1 MTDAAHP
8 FLPPDFIA
16 FEGPR
21 CLARGPLAD
30 VALQVKAATE
40 ARPLARFMVFNAS
53 SSEIIDFDHRGSAD
67 EVLARLALAH
77 PLAQVLAPAP
87 VSVSAFA
94 PTQDASTDEGAV
106 PKSGPGRPKMGVV
119 AREVT
124 LLPRHWAWLAS
135 QPGGASVALRKLV
148 EQARKDSQAHDQRR
162 LSQEA
167 SYRYMSAMAGSL
179 DGFEE
184 AARALFAAD
193 RPGFEALI
201 AAWPADIQA
210 HLQQLAQAALTPV
223 VLTSTEGTPTLEQ
236 LHA

>member
-1 MTDAAHP
+1 MTSCSS
-8 FLPPDFIA
+8 PDFIA

-21 CLARGPLAD
+21 CLTQGTLAE

-40 ARPLARFMVFNAS
+40 ARPLARFMVFNAR
-53 SSEIIDFDHRGSAD
+53 SSEILDFDHRGTPD
-67 EVLARLALAH
+67 EVLARLALTH
-77 PLAQVLAPAP
+77 PGAQLPATDSQ
-87 VSVSAFA
+87 VEAGG
-94 PTQDASTDEGAV
+94 DAAV
-106 PKSGPGRPKMGVV
+106 AKSGPGRPKLGVV

-148 EQARKDSQAHDQRR
+148 EQARRDGQVQDERR

-167 SYRYMSAMAGSL
+167 SYRFMSAMAGSL

-193 RPGFEALI
+193 RPRFEALM
-201 AAWPADIQA
+201 APWPTDIQT
-210 HLQQLAQAALTPV
+210 HLQQLAQLALTP
-223 VLTSTEGTPTLEQ
+223 LDTAHPSELP
-236 LHA
+236 HA